1 MRKVS
6 FHHWLMI
13 PLGFELGTGR
23 PISIPAAHT
32 VFVGQTQRAGK
43 TTALEA
49 CAVRSGYSCLAFL
62 TKRGEQSFR
71 LAREIPAYY
80 DESNF
85 DWRTVRLLCEAV
97 TDDKWDR
104 YQRQAVRQICESGYL
119 GEPGKKTFV
128 EWTRPESIEQLRQN
142 IDIAYPRA
150 TAKMRG
156 ALVEVRSD
164 LAAVS
169 RELDRVK
176 LETAAPELEP
186 GLNVVN
192 LEAEEKH
199 IQSLII
205 SSMIRHVR
213 QHESRTIICLPETW
227 KFAPAVRRTPVG
239 DAAREFIR
247 ESAALHNF
255 LWIDSQTMAGLS
267 GELLSQVRVWLFGVQ
282 RLKSEIEKTLDAIPD
297 ILYPRPRPADIQT
310 LQLGQFAVCYDGEL
324 FPVYVQPAWMSSA
337 HAEAIARGEESIES
351 AREIVQE
358 FDRSQIENDRT

>member
-1 MRKVS
+1 
-6 FHHWLMI
+6 MI
-13 PLGFELGTGR
+13 PLGYELGTGR
-23 PISIPAAHT
+23 QILIPPAHT

-49 CAVRSGYSCLAFL
+49 CAVRSNFACLAFL
-62 TKRGEQSFR
+62 TKRGEASFR
-71 LAREIPAYY
+71 MAREIPPYY

-85 DWRTVRLLCEAV
+85 DWRIVRLLCEAI

-104 YQRQAVRQICESGYL
+104 YQRQAIRQICEDGYL

-128 EWTRPESIEQLRQN
+128 EWRRPESIEEVRRN
-142 IDIAYPRA
+142 IDIAYPRSSS
-150 TAKMRG
+150 KMRG

-164 LAAVS
+164 LAAVR

-176 LETAAPELEP
+176 LDTARPELEP

-192 LEAEEKH
+192 LERQEKH

-213 QHESRTIICLPETW
+213 QHETRTIIALPETW
-227 KFAPAVRRTPVG
+227 KFAPAARRTPVG
-239 DAAREFIR
+239 DAAREYIR
-247 ESAALHNF
+247 EAAALKNF
-255 LWIDSQTMAGLS
+255 LWIDSQTLAGLS

-297 ILYPRPRPADIQT
+297 VLYPRPRAADIQT

-324 FPVYVQPAWMSSA
+324 FPCYVQPAWMSAS
-337 HAEAIARGEESIES
+337 HAEAIARGEEPIES
-351 AREIVQE
+351 AREIVQD
-358 FDRSQIENDRT
+358 FDRQNPL